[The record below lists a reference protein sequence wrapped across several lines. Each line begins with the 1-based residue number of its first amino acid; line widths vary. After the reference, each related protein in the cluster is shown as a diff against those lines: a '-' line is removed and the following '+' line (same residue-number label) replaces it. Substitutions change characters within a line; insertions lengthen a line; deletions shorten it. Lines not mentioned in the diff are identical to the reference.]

1 LRTMRRLG
9 WSGLIAVLS
18 VSALVLALAVP
29 LGPPWRLAAALLFVF
44 VSPGASLVPLIGLRD
59 LATELVLVVPVSFAL
74 VILVAVVLFY
84 SGLWT
89 PGRQLAVLLALCVG
103 GLTVRLIQ
111 ILKAPQPETERNP
124 DLGLAGPKDQQSGS
138 PHATDAAR

>member
-1 LRTMRRLG
+1 
-9 WSGLIAVLS
+9 LIAVLS
-18 VSALVLALAVP
+18 ASALVFAVAVP
-29 LGPPWRLAAALLFVF
+29 LGPSWRLVAALLFVF

-59 LATELVLVVPVSFAL
+59 VATELVLLIPVSFAL

-89 PGRQLAVLLALCVG
+89 PGRQLAVLLALCFG

-111 ILKAPQPETERNP
+111 SLKAPQSETEPNAV
-124 DLGLAGPKDQQSGS
+124 LGLAVPEDQQSGS
-138 PHATDAAR
+138 PHATDVAR